1 MECFKYEIKPNPKI
15 LKELQDRKM
24 FNSDLHL
31 KHVDFMHTA
40 VIDSFPPNLK
50 CNSNLLNIIKY
61 CIQGYFRTVLFSPFY
76 ICKWYHP
83 VSNSPRHTCVLNR

>member
-40 VIDSFPPNLK
+40 VIDSFPTNLK

-61 CIQGYFRTVLFSPFY
+61 CIQGYFALCYF
-76 ICKWYHP
+76 HP
-83 VSNSPRHTCVLNR
+83 STFANGITPSQIHQDTLVY

>member
-40 VIDSFPPNLK
+40 VIDSF
-50 CNSNLLNIIKY
+50 LLILNV
-61 CIQGYFRTVLFSPFY
+61 IQTY
-76 ICKWYHP
+76 
-83 VSNSPRHTCVLNR
+83 

>member
-40 VIDSFPPNLK
+40 VIDSLPLI
-50 CNSNLLNIIKY
+50 LNVI
-61 CIQGYFRTVLFSPFY
+61 L
-76 ICKWYHP
+76 
-83 VSNSPRHTCVLNR
+83 TCVLKR